1 MPSAERRIVILI
13 SGRGSNMEAIVN
25 ACKSGSLN
33 GTVAAVISNRP
44 DAKGLSTASAAGIE
58 TKAID
63 HKAYESRDSFDRAL
77 AEAIDS
83 YRPDV
88 LVLAGFMRILT
99 ETFVAKFLGK
109 MINVH
114 PSLLPDY
121 PGLNTHQRAID
132 NGDDEAGATVHYV
145 TGELDGGLQFYKAE
159 SLSAKTI
166 QQTRSP
172 LEFYPPSIK
181 CWSLQSR
188 GISMA
193 VSCMVTP
200 VPFWTT
206 HYSHFAVSTGVL
218 WHEATQRHYKDHKGD
233 SGAHCA
239 DKPVVVANH
248 SAS

>member
-58 TKAID
+58 TEAID

-145 TGELDGGLQFYKAE
+145 TGELDGGPAILQGRVAIRE
-159 SLSAKTI
+159 DDTADALAARILPTEH
-166 QQTRSP
+166 QMLVTAVAWH
-172 LEFYPPSIK
+172 LEGR
-181 CWSLQSR
+181 L
-188 GISMA
+188 M
-193 VSCMVTP
+193 
-200 VPFWTT
+200 
-206 HYSHFAVSTGVL
+206 H
-218 WHEATQRHYKDHKGD
+218 GD
-233 SGAHCA
+233 SGAFLDDA
-239 DKPVVVANH
+239 LLPLRGVDWSTLA
-248 SAS
+248 